1 MGNGVKKPKIWLHV
15 FVGILVGLI
24 LCLGVGFVLYTQ
36 DFLQFSTSSEED
48 NTNSNAEVPNEANTS
63 EDTVVNLDFDFD
75 STKVINSNVD
85 GYTLTIPDHA
95 DGINISLDDTQM
107 KATVSVN
114 RNLVNQ
120 SYALG
125 WVTATED
132 YVYEPHEI
140 SFDQKVVD
148 IFFGGIGQGSSGD
161 TILFLMED
169 GSVQYIPV
177 RTALSTNL
185 DNLNSYG
192 ALPSLSNIVK
202 FYEANSY
209 IRLGGGSNTIL
220 AQDKDGNIYDLSSI
234 LRETGN
240 Y

>member
-1 MGNGVKKPKIWLHV
+1 MGNGVKKPKTWLHV

-48 NTNSNAEVPNEANTS
+48 NTNSNAEVPSEANTS

-169 GSVQYIPV
+169 GTVEYLPLKK
-177 RTALSTNL
+177 AYATN
-185 DNLNSYG
+185 NKSLNSYG
-192 ALPSLSNIVK
+192 SLPGISNIVK
-202 FYEANSY
+202 FYSANANSQM
-209 IRLGGGSNTIL
+209 GSGITIL
-220 AQDKDGNIYDLSSI
+220 AQDNEGNLYDLSTT